1 MAIEKVV
8 RPQNLGAEFDIGVEE
23 SGKIHVKI
31 DGVTLVRD
39 PATGKIAV
47 DTSAIDQTIV
57 SQDAGQVLTA
67 GTDGGALITKETFE
81 DIVGAMVLGATDGLT
96 YDDAIGALTSAVAST
111 VGTDTDGVDV
121 TSTLADGVLNIK
133 VDLVLDPSVDNV
145 LVKGAN
151 GLMVDGKAL
160 LESGDNAHAVV
171 SGDKFTTTVN
181 NKSAD
186 TNIVELQD
194 AFGVHL
200 GEILA

>member
-39 PATGKIAV
+39 PSTGKISV

-57 SQDAGQVLTA
+57 SQDVGQVLTA

-133 VDLVLDPSVDNV
+133 VDIVLDPSADNV

-151 GLMVDGKAL
+151 GLMLDGKAL

-181 NKSAD
+181 GKSAD